1 MPEPR
6 RVVLDTNVW
15 ISRLLA
21 PRSVPACAASRAVRF
36 DRVLVSDATL
46 RELAEVIMRP
56 KFDAYVTQSERK
68 EFLRLLV
75 SVATLVSIVRRI
87 RACRDPKDDKFL
99 ELAVNGE
106 ADRLVTGDGDL
117 LALHPFEG
125 VRIVTPKAFVEDK
138 PA

>member
-1 MPEPR
+1 MIEPR

-21 PRSVPACAASRAVRF
+21 PRSVPARAASCAVRF

-56 KFDAYVTQSERK
+56 KFDAYVTQNERE
-68 EFLRLLV
+68 EFLRLLS
-75 SVATLVSIVRRI
+75 SVAVRVVIVRHV

-117 LALHPFEG
+117 LALHSFEG
-125 VRIVTPKAFVEDK
+125 VPIMTPKAFVEDR